1 MICGLKE
8 IRCAAILHY
17 QPHHQG
23 NMAFAGKYEFESDE
37 NYDDFV
43 KAIGL
48 PSEKV
53 EMGRNCKI
61 VTEVV
66 QNGNDFTWT
75 QHFPGGRT
83 TTNTFTIGKEAD
95 METMG
100 GKKFKAT
107 VKMEGGKVVADFP
120 NYHHTAEIAGGKLV
134 EGRFL
139 LNVCVEGVQTLAAI
153 RRATRSI
160 SKTSTLKTIDYHYA
174 DLGLLLDLICLNS
187 NHNTKAL
194 TQTGEVSG
202 QFTFKIELP
211 EERLNLQPRSI
222 WLFSFLR

>member
-1 MICGLKE
+1 
-8 IRCAAILHY
+8 
-17 QPHHQG
+17 
-23 NMAFAGKYEFESDE
+23 MAFAGKYEFESDE